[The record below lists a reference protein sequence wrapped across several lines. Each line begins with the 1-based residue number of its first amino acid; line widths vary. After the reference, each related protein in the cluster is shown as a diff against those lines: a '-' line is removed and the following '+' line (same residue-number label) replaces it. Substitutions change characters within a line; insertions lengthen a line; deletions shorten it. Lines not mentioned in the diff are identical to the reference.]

1 MLKSCINGCC
11 VSNANPKLKEI
22 SKYITLSNE
31 EDGVAHLINKFILKP
46 KVLVSA
52 CLLGDNCK
60 YSGGNNYSEEVMEY
74 LKDYE
79 IIPIC
84 PEQLGGLPTP
94 RPASEIIGDKVINNE
109 GTDVTSNYQ
118 NGAEEALKIAK
129 LLGIKKA
136 LLKAKSPSCGN
147 GKIYDGTF
155 SGTLI
160 DGDGITTKLL
170 KENNIEVITIK

>member
-1 MLKSCINGCC
+1 M
-11 VSNANPKLKEI
+11 KEKI
-22 SKYITLSNE
+22 
-31 EDGVAHLINKFILKP
+31 
-46 KVLVSA
+46 LVSA
-52 CLLGDNCK
+52 CLIGTNCK
-60 YSGGNNYSEEVMEY
+60 YSGGNNYSEEVMEF

-94 RPASEIIGDKVINNE
+94 RPASEIIGDKVMNNE

-118 NGAEEALKIAK
+118 KGAEEALKIAK

-155 SGTLI
+155 SGILTT
-160 DGDGITTKLL
+160 GDGITTKLL

>member
-1 MLKSCINGCC
+1 M
-11 VSNANPKLKEI
+11 KEKI
-22 SKYITLSNE
+22 
-31 EDGVAHLINKFILKP
+31 
-46 KVLVSA
+46 LVSA
-52 CLLGDNCK
+52 CLLGTNCK

>member
-1 MLKSCINGCC
+1 M
-11 VSNANPKLKEI
+11 KEKI
-22 SKYITLSNE
+22 
-31 EDGVAHLINKFILKP
+31 
-46 KVLVSA
+46 LVSA
-52 CLLGDNCK
+52 CLLGTNCK
-60 YSGGNNYSEEVMEY
+60 YSGGNNYSEEVMEF
-74 LKDYE
+74 LSNYE
-79 IIPIC
+79 IIPVC

-94 RPASEIIGDKVINNE
+94 RPASEIIGNKVINNE
-109 GTDVTSNYQ
+109 GNDVTKEYTK
-118 NGAEEALKIAK
+118 GAEETLKIAK

-155 SGTLI
+155 SGTLV

>member
-1 MLKSCINGCC
+1 M
-11 VSNANPKLKEI
+11 KEKI
-22 SKYITLSNE
+22 
-31 EDGVAHLINKFILKP
+31 
-46 KVLVSA
+46 LVSA
-52 CLLGDNCK
+52 CLLGTNCK

-118 NGAEEALKIAK
+118 KGAEEALKIAK
-129 LLGIKKA
+129 LLGMKKA